1 MFRKVLKNKRAVT
14 ALAVVAVLALAGAAF
29 AFWTTTGSGEGSG
42 SVASSNGTITLHGT
56 ISEQLVPGGSSAV
69 KLTADN
75 GGTSSLS
82 VGTVHAVVSI
92 DEAHANAGC
101 KASDF
106 TIPDTVE
113 NQVIA
118 AHTSGVAL
126 AHDGTISMI
135 DSNENQDACQGAT
148 VSLALSS

>member
-1 MFRKVLKNKRAVT
+1 VSRKVLKKKRTIT
-14 ALAVVAVLALAGAAF
+14 ALAVVAVLAIAGAAF
-29 AFWTTTGSGEGSG
+29 AYWTATGSGEGSG

-56 ISEQLVPGGSSAV
+56 ISDQLVPGGSSAV

-75 GGTSSLS
+75 AGSSSLS

-106 TIPDTVE
+106 TIADTVE

-118 AHTSGVAL
+118 AHASGVAL
-126 AHDGTISMI
+126 AHDGTVSMT
-135 DSNENQDACQGAT
+135 DSSENQDACQGAA
-148 VSLALSS
+148 VSLALTS